1 MKTSTETEVVDKPP
15 EPEVKEVDENEQRPW
30 RKNMKKL
37 EDQVVGKIFR
47 YLKREM
53 GGDGSAVNYS

>member
-1 MKTSTETEVVDKPP
+1 MKTSTETEVIDKPP

-37 EDQVVGKIFR
+37 EDRVVGKI
-47 YLKREM
+47 L
-53 GGDGSAVNYS
+53 DI

>member
-1 MKTSTETEVVDKPP
+1 
-15 EPEVKEVDENEQRPW
+15 VKHENEQRPW